1 MLPLVALVGRPNVGK
16 STIFNALTRTRDA
29 LVHDQPGVTRDRNYG
44 VCRLDED
51 NHFLV
56 VDTGG
61 IAEEEEG
68 LAGATTRQARA
79 AAAEADLI
87 LFVVDA
93 REGTSAMDD
102 EILAWLR
109 KLSRPTLLLINKID
123 GTDEDTVRSE
133 FARYGFGEMLTVS
146 AAHRQGLDDLL
157 DEVIQRLPEEGSGEE
172 LDNDPNRIRIAF
184 VGRPNVGKST
194 LVNRILGEE
203 RMIASDVPGTTRDS
217 IAVDL
222 ERDGREYRLIDTAG
236 LRRRS
241 RVDEVVEKFSVV
253 KTMQSIEQCQ
263 VAVLM
268 LDATEGVTDQDAT
281 VLGAVLDAGRAL
293 VIAIN
298 KWDGLTEYQR
308 EQAET
313 MLSLKLGF
321 VPWAESVRISAK
333 HGSGLREL
341 FCGASRARIGEQDL
355 HHQRSEQGAGSGLRD
370 QPAADHPR
378 PCLQAALRAPGRF
391 QPADLHRARHA
402 PEGAAGIVQ
411 ALPGELLPQALQA
424 DRHASE
430 LHLPR
435 GYQLRGQEECPHRAA
450 GQGQAALDEA
460 RQGQVMQEKATAG
473 PPFSFVIVPASG
485 RPALPH
491 VYRSRSWR
499 TAATSAAMRQRA
511 WHASA
516 APRC

>member
-61 IAEEEEG
+61 ISEDEEG
-68 LAGATTRQARA
+68 LAGATADQARA

-93 REGTSAMDD
+93 RDGTSALDD
-102 EILAWLR
+102 EILSWLR

-123 GTDEDTVRSE
+123 GTHEDTVRSE
-133 FARYGFGEMLTVS
+133 FARYGFSEMLTVS

-157 DEVIQRLPEEGSGEE
+157 EEVVQRLPEEGSGEE
-172 LDNDPNRIRIAF
+172 MVNDPNRMRIAF

-203 RMIASDVPGTTRDS
+203 RMIASEVPGTTRDS
-217 IAVDL
+217 ISVDL

-236 LRRRS
+236 LRRKA
-241 RVDEVVEKFSVV
+241 RVEEVVEKFSVI
-253 KTMQSIEQCQ
+253 KTLQAIEQCQ

-268 LDATEGVTDQDAT
+268 LDATEGVTDQDAS

-293 VIAIN
+293 VVAIN
-298 KWDGLTEYQR
+298 KWDGLTDYQR

-313 MLSLKLGF
+313 LVSRKLGF
-321 VPWAESVRISAK
+321 VPWAETVRISAK

-341 FCGASRARIGEQDL
+341 FRAI
-355 HHQRSEQGAGSGLRD
+355 HQA
-370 QPAADHPR
+370 
-378 PCLQAALRAPGRF
+378 
-391 QPADLHRARHA
+391 
-402 PEGAAGIVQ
+402 
-411 ALPGELLPQALQA
+411 
-424 DRHASE
+424 
-430 LHLPR
+430 
-435 GYQLRGQEECPHRAA
+435 
-450 GQGQAALDEA
+450 
-460 RQGQVMQEKATAG
+460 
-473 PPFSFVIVPASG
+473 
-485 RPALPH
+485 
-491 VYRSRSWR
+491 
-499 TAATSAAMRQRA
+499 
-511 WHASA
+511 HASA
-516 APRC
+516 THEFSTSEVNKALEIAYETNPPPAIRGHVSKLRYVHPGGSNPPTFIVHGTRLKDLPESYKRYLENFFRKRFKLIGTPVQFIFREGTNPYEGKKNVLSERQIAKKKRLIKHVKGR